1 MGEDQGKIS
10 DIGKLNSKNV
20 SLVVIDVQNYF
31 IPGYPGAISAAIP
44 GQNEAKKLANV
55 LSLIKAAKK
64 NDMNTFVTYEGSD
77 KDIMAMPDEM
87 KKELPTNRFSQF
99 IKAYFD
105 ITKKPEVSAALEKA
119 GTKNIVVCGAET
131 DVCVLQSVTG
141 LIKKGYVVY
150 LAEDAIYTSTTLN
163 TPALKR
169 MQLAGANIVETAEV
183 IRAIENSDKPA
194 IENKFK
200 KMNDIPDID
209 VNKVAVVIVN
219 YDDESLENVSDTKKE
234 QKKERIKYLNHY
246 AEVLEIPVFYLYDGR
261 VEQVK
266 KDMHLPLQVQ
276 FLKADNS
283 YQKSTLELAASLKN
297 KKISQVVIG
306 GIDKDKSVQYSAAI
320 LIKKGIEVHLMEDV
334 YFKNG
339 GAADQGELDSLYHS
353 GVVPSS
359 FKMLIYDAAEGIQS
373 VLRKR
378 WQEMFKAKHDKKEI
392 VWVEELSFVRDSQ

>member
-1 MGEDQGKIS
+1 MRHWKKQGQRILLCAAPKPTYAFCS
-10 DIGKLNSKNV
+10 QSRALSK
-20 SLVVIDVQNYF
+20 
-31 IPGYPGAISAAIP
+31 
-44 GQNEAKKLANV
+44 
-55 LSLIKAAKK
+55 KA
-64 NDMNTFVTYEGSD
+64 T
-77 KDIMAMPDEM
+77 
-87 KKELPTNRFSQF
+87 
-99 IKAYFD
+99 
-105 ITKKPEVSAALEKA
+105 
-119 GTKNIVVCGAET
+119 
-131 DVCVLQSVTG
+131 
-141 LIKKGYVVY
+141 VVY

-283 YQKSTLELAASLKN
+283 YQKLTLELAAL
-297 KKISQVVIG
+297 
-306 GIDKDKSVQYSAAI
+306 
-320 LIKKGIEVHLMEDV
+320 
-334 YFKNG
+334 
-339 GAADQGELDSLYHS
+339 
-353 GVVPSS
+353 
-359 FKMLIYDAAEGIQS
+359 
-373 VLRKR
+373 
-378 WQEMFKAKHDKKEI
+378 QE
-392 VWVEELSFVRDSQ
+392 